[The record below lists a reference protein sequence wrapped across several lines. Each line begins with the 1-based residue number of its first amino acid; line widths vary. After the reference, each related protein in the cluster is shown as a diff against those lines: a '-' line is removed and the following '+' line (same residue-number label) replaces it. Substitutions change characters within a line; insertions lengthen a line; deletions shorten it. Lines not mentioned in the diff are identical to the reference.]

1 MGQEAKRTKA
11 ERVWLGRIEAQQAS
25 GLSAAAW
32 CRKEKVS
39 YSSFI
44 YWRRRLR
51 REEAEPGAKHPAFQE
66 IVLADGGGSAD
77 RIVVCLAGG
86 ASIRVPTGVD
96 RETLRLVLEETG
108 RC

>member
-1 MGQEAKRTKA
+1 MGGEAKQTKA
-11 ERVWLGRIEAQQAS
+11 REVWAKRVEAQQAS

-51 REEAEPGAKHPAFQE
+51 REEAEPGSKHPAFQE
-66 IVLADGGGSAD
+66 IVLAGGGGSAG
-77 RIVVCLAGG
+77 RIEVCLPGG
-86 ASIRVPTGVD
+86 LSIRVPAGAD
-96 RETLRLVLEETG
+96 RETLRLVLEEAG

>member
-1 MGQEAKRTKA
+1 MGQEAKRA
-11 ERVWLGRIEAQQAS
+11 EARQVWAKRVEEQQAS

-51 REEAEPGAKHPAFQE
+51 REEAKPGREHPAFQE
-66 IVLADGGGSAD
+66 IVLAGGGGSAE
-77 RIVVCLAGG
+77 RIEVCLPGG
-86 ASIRVPTGVD
+86 VSIRVPTGVD
-96 RETLRLVLEETG
+96 RETLRLVLEEAG

>member
-1 MGQEAKRTKA
+1 MGRKAKQTKAREVWA
-11 ERVWLGRIEAQQAS
+11 ERVEAQQAS

-51 REEAEPGAKHPAFQE
+51 REEAEPGPKHPAFQE
-66 IVLADGGGSAD
+66 IVLADGGGSVE
-77 RIVVCLAGG
+77 RIEVCLPGG
-86 ASIRVPTGVD
+86 LSIRVPAGAD
-96 RETLRLVLEETG
+96 RETLRLVLEEAG